1 MPVFKL
7 TQLAFVIFNIFL
19 VFLFVVVNRD
29 FCGRVFETN
38 VDRQQIS
45 IPGFLKTGSTR
56 VLSFLRL
63 FSF

>member
-1 MPVFKL
+1 MKYGKDEFPSKQSKL
-7 TQLAFVIFNIFL
+7 SYSAGKTNIY
-19 VFLFVVVNRD
+19 
-29 FCGRVFETN
+29 
-38 VDRQQIS
+38 IY